1 MDKEEVFTA
10 LNRYSRSFTGVAD
23 EVVEFIEK
31 NNLEDGDFII
41 CADKDGYELH
51 VWTIFY

>member
-1 MDKEEVFTA
+1 MDKEEVLTA
-10 LNRYSRSFTGVAD
+10 LDRYSRSFTGVAD

-41 CADKDGYELH
+41 CADKGGYELH

>member
-1 MDKEEVFTA
+1 MNKEEVFVA
-10 LNRYSRSFTGVAD
+10 LDCYSRSFMGVAD

-41 CADKDGYELH
+41 CADKSGYELH
-51 VWTIFY
+51 IWTVFY

>member
-10 LNRYSRSFTGVAD
+10 LDRYSRSFMGDAND
-23 EVVEFIEK
+23 VVEFIEK

-41 CADKDGYELH
+41 CADKSGYELH